1 MLPSIIDPQQTAFLG
16 QRSMVETILLLHF
29 LPRALD
35 LHNSGAAA
43 VSCDIRKAYDTV
55 SRDILQQSMAA
66 LGVGQGTRT
75 AQGRTAI
82 QAGSWNDFVQ
92 HEVTC
97 LSQRQFVRPSDILRG
112 GTSRMPVGPPPLS
125 FYWPS
130 SLMLFASTRHWYHN
144 RR

>member
-16 QRSMVETILLLHF
+16 QRSMVETILLLQF
-29 LPRALD
+29 LPRALA
-35 LHNSGAAA
+35 LHTSGAAA

-55 SRDILQQSMAA
+55 SRDFLLQSMAA
-66 LGVGQGTRT
+66 LGVGI
-75 AQGRTAI
+75 AAI

-92 HEVTC
+92 HEVKC
-97 LSQRQFVRPSDILRG
+97 LSQRQFVRPSDILRWD
-112 GTSRMPVGPPPLS
+112 TSRMPVGPPPLS